1 MCRVFLNDAQNAPRI
16 CVNQLDQNSCVPLSQ
31 ASCAQQGTFMIECGQ
46 SCKDKPKKNGKSRAE
61 KCQKK
66 KAKGKCSKKKVAKKC
81 KMTCG
86 KCSS

>member
-1 MCRVFLNDAQNAPRI
+1 MLIFENHYKFLISESYDEMLQRLHLLQANLTP
-16 CVNQLDQNSCVPLSQ
+16 SSQ
-31 ASCAQQGTFMIECGQ
+31 
-46 SCKDKPKKNGKSRAE
+46 DKPKKNGKSRAE

-66 KAKGKCSKKKVAKKC
+66 KDKGKCSKKKVAKKC